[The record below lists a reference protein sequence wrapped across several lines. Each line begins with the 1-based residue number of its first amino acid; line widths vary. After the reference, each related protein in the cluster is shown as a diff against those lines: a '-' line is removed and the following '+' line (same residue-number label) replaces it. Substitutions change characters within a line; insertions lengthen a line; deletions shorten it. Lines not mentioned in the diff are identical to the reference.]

1 MEALVNFKG
10 EPQELNLP
18 SAPKQYIQYLEEDD
32 RPQVKLDVDY
42 EMVWASA
49 SDVSARIRSMTEVHR
64 FGSQYGPRRSRRRSA
79 LCELLTAKGYI
90 QKK

>member
-32 RPQVKLDVDY
+32 RPQVKLDVDTR
-42 EMVWASA
+42 MVWASA
-49 SDVSARIRSMTEVHR
+49 SDVSARIRSMT
-64 FGSQYGPRRSRRRSA
+64 GSSSVWLTIRSA
-79 LCELLTAKGYI
+79 AQQAAQCSVRSC
-90 QKK
+90 